1 MKSLRS
7 LTTLSI
13 CAAIAVAMAG
23 CDSSGGD
30 TRVVGQLESDRIEIT
45 AEVSEPIM
53 EILVKEG
60 QRVAAGDLL
69 LQQDKRRIL
78 SRIRETEAALAQSKA
93 RLDELVRGPRKEQ
106 IAAGRANV
114 QGATHDLEFRKADYE
129 RAQMVFQRD
138 LASPDS
144 LDRAK
149 AALDAAEANL
159 QVQQARLQ
167 EMLNGTTIEELAQA
181 QQAVRQI
188 EARLS
193 VLQVDLERHAPL
205 APVDGI
211 VDSRLYEP
219 GERPA
224 VGRPMLILLSGEQP
238 YARVYVPEIL
248 RVRLS
253 PGTAARVY
261 VDGLAEPLNGTVRW
275 VSSEAAFTPYFSLTE
290 KDRGRLSYIAK
301 VDILNADRRL
311 PDGVPVEVELILD
324 AGE

>member
-1 MKSLRS
+1 MV
-7 LTTLSI
+7 
-13 CAAIAVAMAG
+13 IAMLG
-23 CDSSGGD
+23 CDSSGDD

-45 AEVSEPIM
+45 AEVSEPIV

-60 QRVAAGDLL
+60 QRVTAGDLL

-78 SRIRETEAALAQSKA
+78 SRIRETTAALAQSKA

-114 QGATHDLEFRKADYE
+114 QGAAHDLEFRKAEYE
-129 RAQMVFQRD
+129 RAQMVFQRE

-149 AALDAAEANL
+149 AELDRAEANL

-167 EMLNGTTIEELAQA
+167 EMLSGTTIEELAQA

-193 VLQVDLERHAPL
+193 MLQIDLERHAPL

-211 VDSRLYEP
+211 VDSRLYEL

-224 VGRPMLILLSGEQP
+224 IGKPMLILLSGEQP
-238 YARVYVPEIL
+238 YARVYVPELL
-248 RVRLS
+248 RVHVS
-253 PGTAARVY
+253 PGTNARVY
-261 VDGLAEPLNGTVRW
+261 VDGLAEPLDGTVRW

-290 KDRGRLSYIAK
+290 RDRGRLSYIAK

-311 PDGVPVEVELILD
+311 PDGVPVEVELILE

>member
-1 MKSLRS
+1 MKTLRS
-7 LTTLSI
+7 LIPLTI
-13 CAAIAVAMAG
+13 CAALAIAMTG

-45 AEVSEPIM
+45 AEVFEPIV

-60 QRVAAGDLL
+60 QRVTAGDLL
-69 LQQDKRRIL
+69 LQQDKQRIL
-78 SRIRETEAALAQSKA
+78 SRIREIKAALAQSKA

-106 IAAGRANV
+106 IAAGRAEV
-114 QGATHDLEFRKADYE
+114 QGATRDLEFRKAEYE
-129 RAQMVFQRD
+129 RAQLVFQRE
-138 LASPDS
+138 LASPET

-149 AALDAAEANL
+149 AGLDRAEANL

-181 QQAVRQI
+181 QQAVRQF

-193 VLQVDLERHAPL
+193 ILQIDLERHAPL

-211 VDSRLYEP
+211 VDSRLYEV

-224 VGRPMLILLSGEQP
+224 IGKPMLILLSGEQP
-238 YARVYVPEIL
+238 YARVYVPELL
-248 RVRLS
+248 RVRLA
-253 PGTAARVY
+253 PGTDARVY
-261 VDGLAEPLNGTVRW
+261 VDGLAEPLDGTVRW

-290 KDRGRLSYIAK
+290 RDRGRLSYIAK
-301 VDILNADRRL
+301 VDILNADQRL

>member
-1 MKSLRS
+1 
-7 LTTLSI
+7 
-13 CAAIAVAMAG
+13 MAG
-23 CDSSGGD
+23 CDSSDGD

-45 AEVSEPIM
+45 AEVSEPIV

-78 SRIRETEAALAQSKA
+78 SRIREITAALAQSKA

-144 LDRAK
+144 LDRAR

-167 EMLNGTTIEELAQA
+167 EMLSGTTIEELTQA

-193 VLQVDLERHAPL
+193 VLQIDLERHAPL

-224 VGRPMLILLSGEQP
+224 VGKPMLILLSGKQP

-248 RVRLS
+248 RVRIS

>member
-1 MKSLRS
+1 
-7 LTTLSI
+7 
-13 CAAIAVAMAG
+13 MAG

-45 AEVSEPIM
+45 AEVTEPIV

-60 QRVAAGDLL
+60 QRIAAGDLL
-69 LQQDKRRIL
+69 LQQDKQRIL

-114 QGATHDLEFRKADYE
+114 QGATHDLEFRKAEYE
-129 RAQMVFQRD
+129 RAQMVFQRE

-149 AALDAAEANL
+149 AELDRAEANL

-193 VLQVDLERHAPL
+193 TLQIDLERHAPL

-224 VGRPMLILLSGEQP
+224 IGKPMLILLSGEQP
-238 YARVYVPEIL
+238 
-248 RVRLS
+248 
-253 PGTAARVY
+253 
-261 VDGLAEPLNGTVRW
+261 TVRW

-290 KDRGRLSYIAK
+290 RDRGRLSYIAK

>member
-1 MKSLRS
+1 MV
-7 LTTLSI
+7 
-13 CAAIAVAMAG
+13 IAMLG
-23 CDSSGGD
+23 CDSSGDD

-53 EILVKEG
+53 EIFVKEG
-60 QRVAAGDLL
+60 QRVTAGDLL

-78 SRIRETEAALAQSKA
+78 SRIRETKAALAKSKA

-114 QGATHDLEFRKADYE
+114 QGAAHDLEFRKAEYE
-129 RAQMVFQRD
+129 RAQMVFQRE

-144 LDRAK
+144 LGRAK
-149 AALDAAEANL
+149 AELDRAEANL

-167 EMLNGTTIEELAQA
+167 EMLSGTTIEELAQA

-193 VLQVDLERHAPL
+193 TLQIDLERHAPL

-224 VGRPMLILLSGEQP
+224 IGKPMLILLSGEQP
-238 YARVYVPEIL
+238 YARVYVPEFL
-248 RVRLS
+248 RVRVS
-253 PGTAARVY
+253 PGTNARVY
-261 VDGLAEPLNGTVRW
+261 VDGLAEPLDGTVRW

-290 KDRGRLSYIAK
+290 RDRGRLSYIAK

>member
-1 MKSLRS
+1 MKTLRS
-7 LTTLSI
+7 LIPLSI
-13 CAAIAVAMAG
+13 CAATAVAIAG
-23 CDSSGGD
+23 CDSSGDD

-45 AEVSEPIM
+45 AEVFEPIV
-53 EILVKEG
+53 EIFVKEG
-60 QRVAAGDLL
+60 QRVTAGDLL
-69 LQQDKRRIL
+69 LQQDNRRIL
-78 SRIRETEAALAQSKA
+78 SRIRETKAALAQSKA

-106 IAAGRANV
+106 IATGRANV
-114 QGATHDLEFRKADYE
+114 QGATHELEFRKTEYA

-138 LASPDS
+138 LVSPET

-149 AALDAAEANL
+149 AELDRAEANL

-167 EMLNGTTIEELAQA
+167 EMLSGTTIEELAQA
-181 QQAVRQI
+181 QQAVQQI

-193 VLQVDLERHAPL
+193 ILQIDLERHAPL

-219 GERPA
+219 GEHPA
-224 VGRPMLILLSGEQP
+224 IGKPMLILLSGEQP
-238 YARVYVPEIL
+238 YARVYVPELL

-253 PGTAARVY
+253 PGTDARVY
-261 VDGLAEPLNGTVRW
+261 VDGLAQPLDGTVRW

-290 KDRGRLSYIAK
+290 RDRGRLSYIAK
-301 VDILNADRRL
+301 IDILNVDRRL

-324 AGE
+324 AAE

>member
-1 MKSLRS
+1 MKTLRS
-7 LTTLSI
+7 VTPLSL
-13 CAAIAVAMAG
+13 CGAMVIAMLG
-23 CDSSGGD
+23 CDSSGDD

-53 EILVKEG
+53 EIFVKEG
-60 QRVAAGDLL
+60 QRVTAGDLL

-78 SRIRETEAALAQSKA
+78 SRIRETKAALAQSKA

-114 QGATHDLEFRKADYE
+114 QGAAHDLEFRKAEYE
-129 RAQMVFQRD
+129 RAQMVFQRE

-149 AALDAAEANL
+149 AELDRAEANL

-167 EMLNGTTIEELAQA
+167 EMLSGTTIEELTQA

-193 VLQVDLERHAPL
+193 TLQIDLERHAPL

-211 VDSRLYEP
+211 VDSRLFEP

-224 VGRPMLILLSGEQP
+224 IGKPMLILLSGEQP
-238 YARVYVPEIL
+238 YARVYVPELL
-248 RVRLS
+248 RVRVS
-253 PGTAARVY
+253 PGTGARVY
-261 VDGLAEPLNGTVRW
+261 VDGLAEPLRPLVPYRRCR
-275 VSSEAAFTPYFSLTE
+275 SS
-290 KDRGRLSYIAK
+290 GRQFVA
-301 VDILNADRRL
+301 RQHC
-311 PDGVPVEVELILD
+311 G
-324 AGE
+324 

>member
-1 MKSLRS
+1 
-7 LTTLSI
+7 
-13 CAAIAVAMAG
+13 MAG

-45 AEVSEPIM
+45 AEVSEPIV

-144 LDRAK
+144 LDRAR

-167 EMLNGTTIEELAQA
+167 EMLSGTTIEELTQA

-193 VLQVDLERHAPL
+193 VLQIDLERHAPL

-224 VGRPMLILLSGEQP
+224 VGKPMLILLSGKQP

-248 RVRLS
+248 RVRIS

>member
-1 MKSLRS
+1 MKTLRS
-7 LTTLSI
+7 VTPLSL
-13 CAAIAVAMAG
+13 CAAMVIAMLG
-23 CDSSGGD
+23 CDSSGDD

-45 AEVSEPIM
+45 AEVSEPIV
-53 EILVKEG
+53 EIIVKEG
-60 QRVAAGDLL
+60 QRVTAGDLL

-78 SRIRETEAALAQSKA
+78 SRIRETKAALAQSKA

-114 QGATHDLEFRKADYE
+114 QGAAHDLEFRKAEYE
-129 RAQMVFQRD
+129 RAQLVFQRE

-149 AALDAAEANL
+149 AELDRAEANL

-167 EMLNGTTIEELAQA
+167 EMLSGTTIEELAQA

-193 VLQVDLERHAPL
+193 TLQIDLERHAPL

-224 VGRPMLILLSGEQP
+224 IGKPMLILLSGEQP
-238 YARVYVPEIL
+238 YARVYVPELL
-248 RVRLS
+248 RVHVS
-253 PGTAARVY
+253 PGTNARVY
-261 VDGLAEPLNGTVRW
+261 VDGLAEPLDGTVRW

-290 KDRGRLSYIAK
+290 RDRGRLSYIAK

>member
-1 MKSLRS
+1 
-7 LTTLSI
+7 
-13 CAAIAVAMAG
+13 MAG

-144 LDRAK
+144 LDRAR

-167 EMLNGTTIEELAQA
+167 EMLSGTTIEELTQA

-224 VGRPMLILLSGEQP
+224 VGKPMLILLSGEQP

>member
-1 MKSLRS
+1 VKTLRY
-7 LTTLSI
+7 LIPLSI
-13 CAAIAVAMAG
+13 CAAIAG

-45 AEVSEPIM
+45 AEVSEPIV
-53 EILVKEG
+53 EIIVKEG
-60 QRVAAGDLL
+60 QRVTAGDLL

-78 SRIRETEAALAQSKA
+78 SRIRETKAALAQSKA

-114 QGATHDLEFRKADYE
+114 QGATSDLEFRKAEYE
-129 RAQMVFQRD
+129 RAQIVFQRE

-149 AALDAAEANL
+149 AGLDRAKANL

-181 QQAVRQI
+181 QQAVRQF

-193 VLQVDLERHAPL
+193 ALQIDLERHAAL

-224 VGRPMLILLSGEQP
+224 IGKPMLILLSGEQP
-238 YARVYVPEIL
+238 YARVYVPELL
-248 RVRLS
+248 RVRVS
-253 PGTAARVY
+253 PGTNARVY
-261 VDGLAEPLNGTVRW
+261 VDGLAEPLDGTVRW

-290 KDRGRLSYIAK
+290 RDRGRLSYIAK
-301 VDILNADRRL
+301 IDILNADRRL

-324 AGE
+324 ADE

>member
-1 MKSLRS
+1 MV
-7 LTTLSI
+7 
-13 CAAIAVAMAG
+13 IAMLG
-23 CDSSGGD
+23 CDSSGDD

-53 EILVKEG
+53 EIFVKEG
-60 QRVAAGDLL
+60 QRVTAGDLL

-78 SRIRETEAALAQSKA
+78 SRIRETKAALAQSKA

-114 QGATHDLEFRKADYE
+114 QGAAHDLEFRKAEYE
-129 RAQMVFQRD
+129 RAQMVFQRE

-144 LDRAK
+144 LGRAK
-149 AALDAAEANL
+149 AELDRAEANL

-167 EMLNGTTIEELAQA
+167 EMLSGTTIEELAQA

-193 VLQVDLERHAPL
+193 TLQIDLERHAPL

-224 VGRPMLILLSGEQP
+224 IGKPMLILLSGEQP
-238 YARVYVPEIL
+238 YARVYVPELL
-248 RVRLS
+248 RVRVS
-253 PGTAARVY
+253 PGTNARVY
-261 VDGLAEPLNGTVRW
+261 VDGLAEPLDGTVRW

-290 KDRGRLSYIAK
+290 RDRGRLSYIAK

>member
-1 MKSLRS
+1 MKTLWSLIP
-7 LTTLSI
+7 LSI
-13 CAAIAVAMAG
+13 CAAMAG

-45 AEVSEPIM
+45 AEFSEPIV

-144 LDRAK
+144 LDRAR

-167 EMLNGTTIEELAQA
+167 EMLSGTTIEELTQA

-224 VGRPMLILLSGEQP
+224 VGKPMLILLSGEQP

-290 KDRGRLSYIAK
+290 RDRGRLSYIAK

>member
-1 MKSLRS
+1 MKTLRS
-7 LTTLSI
+7 VTPLSL
-13 CAAIAVAMAG
+13 CAAMVIAMLG
-23 CDSSGGD
+23 CDSSGDD

-45 AEVSEPIM
+45 AEVSEPIV
-53 EILVKEG
+53 EIIVKEG
-60 QRVAAGDLL
+60 QRVTAGDLL

-78 SRIRETEAALAQSKA
+78 SRIRETKAALAQSKA

-114 QGATHDLEFRKADYE
+114 QGAAHDLEFRKAEYE
-129 RAQMVFQRD
+129 RAQMVFQRE

-149 AALDAAEANL
+149 AELDRAEANL

-167 EMLNGTTIEELAQA
+167 EMLSGTTIEELTQA

-193 VLQVDLERHAPL
+193 TLQIDLERHAPL

-224 VGRPMLILLSGEQP
+224 IGKPMLILLSGEQP
-238 YARVYVPEIL
+238 YARVYVPEFL
-248 RVRLS
+248 RVRVS
-253 PGTAARVY
+253 PGTNARVY
-261 VDGLAEPLNGTVRW
+261 VDGLAEPLDGTVRW

-290 KDRGRLSYIAK
+290 RDRGRLSYIAK

>member
-1 MKSLRS
+1 
-7 LTTLSI
+7 
-13 CAAIAVAMAG
+13 MAG
-23 CDSSGGD
+23 CDSSDGD

-45 AEVSEPIM
+45 AEVSEPIV

-144 LDRAK
+144 LDRAR

-167 EMLNGTTIEELAQA
+167 EMLSGTTIEELTQA

-193 VLQVDLERHAPL
+193 VLQIDLERHAPL

-224 VGRPMLILLSGEQP
+224 VGKPMLILLSGKQP

-248 RVRLS
+248 RVRIS

>member
-1 MKSLRS
+1 MKTLRS
-7 LTTLSI
+7 VTPLSL
-13 CAAIAVAMAG
+13 CAAMVIAMLG
-23 CDSSGGD
+23 CDSSGDD

-53 EILVKEG
+53 EIFVKEG
-60 QRVAAGDLL
+60 QRVTAGDLL

-78 SRIRETEAALAQSKA
+78 SRIRETKAALAQSKA

-114 QGATHDLEFRKADYE
+114 QGAAHDLEFRKAEYE
-129 RAQMVFQRD
+129 RAQMVFQRE

-149 AALDAAEANL
+149 AELDRAEANL

-167 EMLNGTTIEELAQA
+167 EMLSGTTIEELAQA

-193 VLQVDLERHAPL
+193 TLQIDLERHAPL

-224 VGRPMLILLSGEQP
+224 IGKPMLILLSGEQP
-238 YARVYVPEIL
+238 YARVYVPEFL
-248 RVRLS
+248 RVRVS
-253 PGTAARVY
+253 PGTNARVY
-261 VDGLAEPLNGTVRW
+261 VDGLAEPLDGTVRW

-290 KDRGRLSYIAK
+290 RDRGRLSYIAK